1 LMALDDEAFKA
12 ALERA
17 FESKLGKICEVD
29 ARFVFP
35 LRQRHAVD
43 YVQSGLALVGDAAH
57 TIHPL
62 AGQGVNLGLLDA
74 AVLTEELKRAQ
85 QRELAAG
92 EISVLQR
99 YQRRRRGDNS
109 LMMGTM
115 RGFKL
120 LFGES
125 DLPVRWL
132 RNTGMNFLNQLEP
145 VKNRVAANAMGL
157 SGDLPALAKPDYF
170 NPSF

>member
-1 LMALDDEAFKA
+1 MALDDDAFKA

-17 FESKLGKICEVD
+17 FESRLGKICEVD
-29 ARFVFP
+29 SRFVFP
-35 LRQRHAVD
+35 LRQRHAES
-43 YVQSGLALVGDAAH
+43 YVQAGLALVGDAAH

-62 AGQGVNLGLLDA
+62 AGQGVNLGMLDA
-74 AVLTEELKRAQ
+74 AVLTEELQRAQ
-85 QRELAAG
+85 QRELSAG
-92 EISVLQR
+92 DLSVLQR
-99 YQRRRRGDNS
+99 YQRRRRGDNA

-120 LFGES
+120 LFGETA
-125 DLPVRWL
+125 LPIRWL
-132 RNTGMNFLNQLEP
+132 RNTGMNYLNDLEP
-145 VKNRVAANAMGL
+145 LKNRVAANAMGL

>member
-1 LMALDDEAFKA
+1 M
-12 ALERA
+12 
-17 FESKLGKICEVD
+17 
-29 ARFVFP
+29 
-35 LRQRHAVD
+35 
-43 YVQSGLALVGDAAH
+43 
-57 TIHPL
+57 
-62 AGQGVNLGLLDA
+62 LDA

-85 QRELAAG
+85 KRELSSG
-92 EISVLQR
+92 DLSVLQR

-125 DLPVRWL
+125 ALPVRWL
-132 RNTGMNFLNQLEP
+132 RNTGMNCLNELEP
-145 VKNRVAANAMGL
+145 LKNRVAANAMGL
-157 SGDLPALAKPDYF
+157 SGDLPALSKPDYF